1 MLAEQAHYTLYR
13 KRTRGA
19 ALYQALAIAWTSVG
33 SLTSIESGCQQVARP
48 RDRVTRPS
56 TRLWRTNGQHLSG
69 SPAQFHLE
77 FPGWHVC
84 VCVCVRA
91 RSHAHSIVSHN
102 LHTKQ
107 IVIIQCGPDGQSM
120 SPILVDSSRA
130 EDIAIKKIKAA
141 CTDLPR
147 LTILNNGNRDGRAQK
162 FKFYGAAVLFKAEV
176 RVCICVYMN

>member
-1 MLAEQAHYTLYR
+1 
-13 KRTRGA
+13 
-19 ALYQALAIAWTSVG
+19 
-33 SLTSIESGCQQVARP
+33 
-48 RDRVTRPS
+48 
-56 TRLWRTNGQHLSG
+56 
-69 SPAQFHLE
+69 
-77 FPGWHVC
+77 

-147 LTILNNGNRDGRAQK
+147 LTILNNGNRDGRAQDC
-162 FKFYGAAVLFKAEV
+162 KFYGAAVLFKAEV
-176 RVCICVYMN
+176 RVCICVYKN